1 VTFLVSA
8 ALAVALLI
16 AVPVAAHLLRR
27 GRAREHEF
35 PPAALVP
42 PAPPVARRRSRLEDR
57 GLLAVRSLL
66 VVALA
71 ALGAGPLVRCSRL
84 SLARD
89 AGASVALALV
99 LDDSASM
106 RLAPPGEAGRWERAI
121 AGARALL
128 RSAREGDAVAI
139 VLAGRPARLTLAAT
153 TELGA
158 ARATLDT
165 LTVSDRATDLA
176 NAVRIARSA
185 LADLPQGDRR
195 VVVLSDLA
203 GEELPAGS
211 PQLWAPLPELTRP
224 AANCGVVRADRRG
237 SRVTAEVACNEHA
250 AAAGRRL
257 ELVVAD
263 VPPRT
268 GGPASSATP
277 TLPAR
282 GTTVGSAPIAE
293 QSGSQTVIVERLPPL
308 GDLDARLT
316 GRDASPHDDL
326 APVVPELGVTTV
338 AVLAD
343 ASSASAS
350 TGGPPIVEQALRA
363 LDSGAIVRPLTIM
376 PDDAASLAGW
386 SALVLDDPTGMG
398 PEAREALGQWL
409 GLGGVALALLGPSA
423 GRAELGASLQPFVAG
438 SPRWTETTAPGV
450 DPGTATALGPEASGL
465 ASLAPR
471 GRVPLTG
478 LCPSGARV
486 LARWTD
492 QEPFLC
498 ERDVGRGLVM
508 TAALPASPR
517 VSDFALRPA
526 FLALLAHVIEEAGR
540 RHGPRVTTAGTPWLF
555 PGDDVLRITPAAGEP
570 VTVVPERGPTHGTS
584 RGVYT
589 PAERGR
595 YRVVRGEQ
603 TETRIVILPAEEVT
617 QRPRHLTHRGTAAHE
632 AGMSGR
638 VDVSRHA
645 ALAVLLLF
653 VAEVVVRLGSRGRY
667 RGVGSAAR

>member
-1 VTFLVSA
+1 MTFLVSA

-16 AVPVAAHLLRR
+16 AMPVAAHLLRR
-27 GRAREHEF
+27 GRAREREF

-57 GLLAVRSLL
+57 ALLAIRSLL

-89 AGASVALALV
+89 AGASVALAIV

-106 RLAPPGEAGRWERAI
+106 RLAPPGEEERWERAVG
-121 AGARALL
+121 GARALL

-139 VLAGRPARLTLAAT
+139 VLAGRPARLALAAT
-153 TELGA
+153 TDLGA
-158 ARATLDT
+158 ARATLDA
-165 LTVSDRATDLA
+165 LSVSDRATDLV
-176 NAVRIARSA
+176 NAVKIARSA
-185 LADLPQGDRR
+185 LADLPHGDRR
-195 VVVLSDLA
+195 VLVLSDLA

-211 PQLWAPLPELTRP
+211 PPPWVPLRELTRP

-237 SRVTAEVACNEHA
+237 SRVTAEVACNERS

-257 ELVVAD
+257 ELVVAET
-263 VPPRT
+263 PPR
-268 GGPASSATP
+268 AVAVSSATP
-277 TLPAR
+277 ARPAE
-282 GTTVGSAPIAE
+282 GTVVGSAPITE
-293 QSGSQTVIVERLPPL
+293 QAGPQSVVVELLPLL
-308 GDLDARLT
+308 GELDARLT
-316 GRDASPHDDL
+316 GRDASRHDDV
-326 APVVPELGVTTV
+326 AAVVPELGVTTV

-343 ASSASAS
+343 PSSASAS

-363 LDSGAIVRPLTIM
+363 LESGAIVKPLTIM

-386 SALVLDDPTGMG
+386 SALVLDDPAGMG

-409 GLGGVALALLGPSA
+409 KLGGVALALLGPSA
-423 GRAELGASLQPFVAG
+423 GRAELGASLEPFVAG
-438 SPRWTETTAPGV
+438 SPRWSEAAAPGI
-450 DPGTATALGPEASGL
+450 DPSTATALGPEASGL

-492 QEPFLC
+492 QDPFLC

-508 TAALPASPR
+508 TASLPASPR

-526 FLALLAHVIEEAGR
+526 FLALLAHAVDEAAR

-555 PGDDVLRITPAAGEP
+555 PGDDVVRITPSAGEP
-570 VTVVPERGPTHGTS
+570 VTVAPERDPTHGTS
-584 RGVYT
+584 RGVFA

-595 YRVVRGEQ
+595 YRVVRGEDA
-603 TETRIVILPAEEVT
+603 ETRIVILTAEEVT
-617 QRPRHLTHRGTAAHE
+617 QRPRNPAQEGTPAPG
-632 AGMSGR
+632 AGVTGR
-638 VDVSRHA
+638 VDVSREA

-653 VAEVVVRLGSRGRY
+653 VAEVVVRLGSRGQHRE
-667 RGVGSAAR
+667 VGSAAR